1 MYHPFQGGQ
10 TTIDGK
16 SIMLKR
22 NLHCALLGFFILPI
36 MAGQLCAQL
45 YKDNKQPVEKR
56 VADLL
61 GRMTVEE
68 KVAQLRSS
76 FAANPKIK
84 DSFFLRTEK
93 VDSLFGNGI
102 SMINPD
108 FDNSLE
114 QSIKNRNNTQNYL
127 RNKTRLGIPGIFLD
141 EAHHGLLAMQSDIF
155 PTSIALACSWDTL
168 LTTKIYTYVAAQA
181 RSRGTTM
188 VLAPVID
195 VTRDP
200 RWGRTGETYGEDPYL
215 SGVMG
220 SAVVRGLQGSNDG
233 TIDGNHIAATLKH
246 FTGHG
251 QSEAGINQAPADF
264 PERVLREF
272 HMEPFRL
279 VINRVKPAGIMPAY
293 VEIDGIPAHA
303 NNWLLRDIL
312 RKEWNYE
319 GVLVSD
325 WWAIDQLFNKHHVV
339 PTRKDAALAAF
350 NAGVTVDLPY
360 GNNYENLIALV
371 KENKIKTKE
380 LDEAVA
386 YVLHLKFNLGL
397 FDHTE
402 EIKLSDALAKINQPE
417 GRKLSLEA
425 AEKSMVLLKNSNNIL
440 PLDKTKI
447 KQIAVIGP
455 MAATNYLGDYSGVP
469 VHNVSV
475 LEGITNKFPNV
486 VYAKG
491 VDLSLNGDTISLN
504 NYQYTGRVV
513 WPTKASNQRKID
525 SAVAVAKNADIII
538 CAVGENEQMSRESG
552 NPDRFGDVSTLD
564 LHSDQNELVRALIA
578 TGKPVIVYLAH
589 GRPLSINMISERA
602 NAIVD
607 GWFTGQEAGNA
618 FANILFGDV
627 NPSGKLTISIPR
639 SVGQIPIYYNRK
651 PSAQFFEYVSEKN
664 TPLYPFGYGMSYTSY
679 SYGTPTISADY
690 VLSVDVTN
698 TGKVSGDEIVQLYIH
713 QKVSSA
719 TRPLKELK
727 DFSRLS
733 LKPGETKT
741 VSFKIDKEKLSYWN
755 KEKKWVVEPG
765 VFELMVGG
773 SSLNKDLKKIEME
786 IQ

>member
-1 MYHPFQGGQ
+1 MKYV
-10 TTIDGK
+10 
-16 SIMLKR
+16 
-22 NLHCALLGFFILPI
+22 LLISATLCLP
-36 MAGQLCAQL
+36 ATKTFSQA
-45 YKDNKQPVEKR
+45 YKDSKLPVEKR
-56 VADLL
+56 ISDLL

-84 DSFFLRTEK
+84 DSFFLDTKK

-155 PTSIALACSWDTL
+155 PTSIGLACSWDTL
-168 LTTKIYTYVAAQA
+168 LTTRIYTYVAAQA

-220 SAVVRGLQGSNDG
+220 SAVVRGFQGSNDG
-233 TIDGNHIAATLKH
+233 SVDAKHIAATLKH

-251 QSEAGINQAPADF
+251 QSEGGNNQAPADF

-303 NNWLLRDIL
+303 NSWLLKDVL
-312 RKEWNYE
+312 RKEWNYK

-325 WWAIDQLFNKHHVV
+325 WWAIDQLFNKHKVV
-339 PTRKDAALAAF
+339 PTRKDAALASF

-360 GNNYENLIALV
+360 GNNYEQLIALA
-371 KENKIKTKE
+371 KEGKIKTKD

-386 YVLHLKFNLGL
+386 YVLRLKFNLGL
-397 FDHTE
+397 FDNTA
-402 EIKLSDALAKINQPE
+402 EIKMSDAVAKINQPE

-425 AEKSMVLLKNSNNIL
+425 AEKSMVLLKNANNIL

-447 KQIAVIGP
+447 KSIAVIGP
-455 MAATNYLGDYSGVP
+455 MAATNYIGDYSGVP
-469 VHNVSV
+469 VHSVSI
-475 LEGITNKFPNV
+475 LEGVRNKLRGTESNV

-525 SAVAVAKNADIII
+525 SAVAVAKDADIII

-552 NPDRFGDVSTLD
+552 NPDRFGDAATLD
-564 LHSDQNELVRALIA
+564 LLADQNELVRALIA

-602 NAIVD
+602 NAVID
-607 GWFTGQEAGNA
+607 GWFSGQEAGNA

-627 NPSGKLTISIPR
+627 NPSGKLTISVPR
-639 SVGQIPIYYNRK
+639 TVGQIPIYYNHK
-651 PSAQFFEYVSEKN
+651 PSAQFFEYVAEKN
-664 TPLYPFGYGMSYTSY
+664 TPLYPFGYGLSYTSY
-679 SYGTPTISADY
+679 TYGTPRLSADDM
-690 VLSVDVTN
+690 LTVDVTN
-698 TGKVSGDEIVQLYIH
+698 TGKVKGEEIVQLYIH

-719 TRPLKELK
+719 TRPVKELK
-727 DFSRLS
+727 DFARVS
-733 LKPGETKT
+733 LGAGETKT

-755 KEKKWVVEPG
+755 KDKKYTVEPG